1 MRGKET
7 LAAAAV
13 ADNAGISLRQ
23 PALVCGPVDTYAYG
37 GAKTESVLF
46 ANWLGIYAY

>member
-23 PALVCGPVDTYAYG
+23 PALVCGPVDTYG